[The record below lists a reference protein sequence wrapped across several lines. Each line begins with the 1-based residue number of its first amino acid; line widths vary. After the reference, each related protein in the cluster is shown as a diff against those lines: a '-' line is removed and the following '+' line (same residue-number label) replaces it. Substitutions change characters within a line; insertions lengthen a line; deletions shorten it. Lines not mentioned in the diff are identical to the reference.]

1 MSDQEKRLHVLE
13 TTVGELRH
21 QGLKFEDWFQKFGTT
36 VTDQGQQLKALQS
49 TVQEQQAELGRVR
62 TDVQQTVHAAVGS
75 LQSELTTQMAA
86 QLAGQMEQIQAL
98 FTDKKARH

>member
-1 MSDQEKRLHVLE
+1 M
-13 TTVGELRH
+13 
-21 QGLKFEDWFQKFGTT
+21 
-36 VTDQGQQLKALQS
+36 
-49 TVQEQQAELGRVR
+49 QEQQAELGRVR